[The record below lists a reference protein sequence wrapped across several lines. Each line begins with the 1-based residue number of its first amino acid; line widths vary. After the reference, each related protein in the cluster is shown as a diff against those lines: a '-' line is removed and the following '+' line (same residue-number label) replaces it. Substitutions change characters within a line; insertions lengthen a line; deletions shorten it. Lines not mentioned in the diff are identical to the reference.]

1 MQFLFLCVDFYAKFQ
16 CTFNFVSTFM
26 HMQDKGLKWA
36 MVTIGDFLQTL
47 NVLTLYD
54 DWF

>member
-1 MQFLFLCVDFYAKFQ
+1 
-16 CTFNFVSTFM
+16 M

-47 NVLTLYD
+47 NVLTFYD
-54 DWF
+54 DYF